1 MGNLPSLE
9 RRVKRHPYPLQR
21 NGSISRSKD
30 SGKTHKPAMPAKP
43 TMEDV
48 AQRAGV
54 SRSLVSL
61 VFQDA
66 DNVSDTRRAA
76 VLQAAAELGYRPNR
90 LARNLAQ
97 GKSLTIGAVVDDLHN
112 PFFGTVID
120 GVEQYLGQ
128 HGYQL
133 MIANGARDAERTVAA
148 ASTFNELQV
157 DGLILVGA
165 RGPMAPIYD
174 LARRVP
180 TAMIARQVE
189 SDLLDSVRVDEH
201 VGCRLIIDHLHALG
215 HQTIVHIDGGE
226 GASAGERREGYEI
239 AMRQVGLGDR
249 VDVVAG
255 EFTHEAG
262 AKAAVALAAR
272 SVPMPDAVFAGND
285 LIATGVWLQLER
297 MDLSVPSDVS
307 LVGYDDAPF
316 IGFGQV
322 GLTTIRQPSKE
333 IGSRAAELL
342 LDRIDETPSDGRH
355 EAIAPILIE
364 RASTRATRPA
374 SR

>member
-1 MGNLPSLE
+1 
-9 RRVKRHPYPLQR
+9 
-21 NGSISRSKD
+21 
-30 SGKTHKPAMPAKP
+30 
-43 TMEDV
+43 MEDV

-61 VFQDA
+61 VFQGA
-66 DNVSDTRRAA
+66 DNVSDARREA
-76 VLQAAAELGYRPNR
+76 VLAAAKDLGYRPNR

-120 GVEQYLGQ
+120 GVEQHLGP

-133 MIANGARDAERTVAA
+133 MIANGARDAERTIAA
-148 ASTFNELQV
+148 ATTFNELQV
-157 DGLILVGA
+157 DGIVLIGA
-165 RGPMAPIYD
+165 RGPMEPLYE
-174 LARRVP
+174 LAARVP
-180 TAMIARQVE
+180 TAMIARRVE

-201 VGCRLIIDHLHALG
+201 VGCQLVVEHLHRLG
-215 HQTIVHIDGGE
+215 HRAIVHIDGGE

-239 AMRQVGLGDR
+239 AMRDVGLDA
-249 VDVVAG
+249 DVVAG

-262 AKAAVALAAR
+262 AKAAVTLAER
-272 SVPMPDAVFAGND
+272 SRPMPDAVFAGND

-297 MDLSVPSDVS
+297 MGLSVPSDVS

-322 GLTTIRQPSKE
+322 GLTTIRQPSTE

-342 LDRIDETPSDGRH
+342 LDRIDAAPTDGRH
-355 EAIAPILIE
+355 EAIAPTLVE
-364 RASTRATRPA
+364 RASTRSP
-374 SR
+374 SS

>member
-1 MGNLPSLE
+1 
-9 RRVKRHPYPLQR
+9 
-21 NGSISRSKD
+21 
-30 SGKTHKPAMPAKP
+30 
-43 TMEDV
+43 MEDV

-66 DNVSDTRRAA
+66 ENVSDARRAA
-76 VLQAAAELGYRPNR
+76 VLAAAEELGYRPNR

-120 GVEQYLGQ
+120 GVEQHLGQ

-148 ASTFNELQV
+148 AVTFNELQV
-157 DGLILVGA
+157 DGIVLVGA
-165 RGPMAPIYD
+165 RGSMAPIFD

-180 TAMIARQVE
+180 TAMIARQIE

-201 VGCRLIIDHLHALG
+201 VGCRLVVDHLHRQG
-215 HQTIVHIDGGE
+215 HRSIVHIDGGE

-239 AMRQVGLGDR
+239 AMRDVGLGAH

-262 AKAAVALAAR
+262 AKAAVVLAERA
-272 SVPMPDAVFAGND
+272 SMPDAVFAGND

-297 MDLSVPSDVS
+297 IGLSVPSDVS

-322 GLTTIRQPSKE
+322 GLTTIRQPSAE

-342 LDRIDETPSDGRH
+342 LDRIDNTPDGGRH
-355 EAIAPILIE
+355 EAIAPTLVE
-364 RASTRATRPA
+364 RASTRSTPE
-374 SR
+374 

>member
-1 MGNLPSLE
+1 
-9 RRVKRHPYPLQR
+9 
-21 NGSISRSKD
+21 
-30 SGKTHKPAMPAKP
+30 
-43 TMEDV
+43 MEDV

-61 VFQDA
+61 VFQGA
-66 DNVSDTRRAA
+66 DNVSDARRAA
-76 VLQAAAELGYRPNR
+76 VLEAAEELGYRPNR

-97 GKSLTIGAVVDDLHN
+97 GKSLTIGAIVDDLHN

-120 GVEQYLGQ
+120 GVEQHLGQ

-133 MIANGARDAERTVAA
+133 MIANGARDAEQTVAA

-157 DGLILVGA
+157 DGIVLIGA
-165 RGPMAPIYD
+165 RGPMQPLYE
-174 LARRVP
+174 LAKRVP
-180 TAMIARQVE
+180 TAMVARQIE
-189 SDLLDSVRVDEH
+189 SDILDSVRVDEH
-201 VGCRLIIDHLHALG
+201 VGCRLVVDHLHQLG
-215 HQTIVHIDGGE
+215 HRSIVHIDGGE

-239 AMRQVGLGDR
+239 AMQSAGLSAH
-249 VDVVAG
+249 VDVVPG

-262 AKAAVALAAR
+262 AKAAVTLAER
-272 SVPMPDAVFAGND
+272 STPMPDAVFAGND

-297 MDLSVPSDVS
+297 MGLSVPSDVS

-322 GLTTIRQPSKE
+322 GLTTIRQPSAE

-342 LDRIDETPSDGRH
+342 LDRIDETPSKGRH
-355 EAIAPILIE
+355 EAIAPILVE
-364 RASTRATRPA
+364 RASTRTTRRA
-374 SR
+374 NR

>member
-1 MGNLPSLE
+1 
-9 RRVKRHPYPLQR
+9 
-21 NGSISRSKD
+21 
-30 SGKTHKPAMPAKP
+30 
-43 TMEDV
+43 MEDV
-48 AQRAGV
+48 AHRAGV

-61 VFQDA
+61 VFQGA
-66 DNVSDTRRAA
+66 DNVSDARRAA
-76 VLQAAAELGYRPNR
+76 VLAAAEELGYRPNR

-97 GKSLTIGAVVDDLHN
+97 GKSMTIGAVVDDLHN

-120 GVEQYLGQ
+120 GVEQHLTQ

-133 MIANGARDAERTVAA
+133 MIANGARDAEVTVAA

-157 DGLILVGA
+157 DGIVLIGA
-165 RGPMAPIYD
+165 RGPMEPLYD

-180 TAMIARQVE
+180 TAMIARQIK

-201 VGCRLIIDHLHALG
+201 VGSRLVIDHLHRLG
-215 HQTIVHIDGGE
+215 HRSIAHIDGGE

-239 AMRQVGLGDR
+239 AMRSVGLEAHI
-249 VDVVAG
+249 DVVPG

-262 AKAAVALAAR
+262 AKAAVTLAER
-272 SVPMPDAVFAGND
+272 GSMPDAVFAGND

-297 MDLSVPSDVS
+297 MDVSVPSDVS

-316 IGFGQV
+316 IGIGQV
-322 GLTTIRQPSKE
+322 GLTTIRQPSSE

-342 LDRIDETPSDGRH
+342 LDRIDETPDSGRH
-355 EAIAPILIE
+355 EAIAPTLVE
-364 RASTRATRPA
+364 RSSTESA
-374 SR
+374 